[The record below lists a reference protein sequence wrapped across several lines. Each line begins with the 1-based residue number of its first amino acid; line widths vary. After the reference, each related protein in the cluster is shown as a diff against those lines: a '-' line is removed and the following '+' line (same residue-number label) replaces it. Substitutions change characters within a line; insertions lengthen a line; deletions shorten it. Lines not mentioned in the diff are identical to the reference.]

1 MKVSE
6 VGIEPTRHE
15 RHLVAWPKRRE
26 TSRPLGHPQP
36 LKKGCFIPRVYHE
49 SSLMTSVNSARERTT
64 EHRQIQTVTQT
75 YNIEDVE

>member
-26 TSRPLGHPQP
+26 TIVDGRVVYSFPFSLARRIGAARGAWVRFPLTLIFFFLFRPVLP
-36 LKKGCFIPRVYHE
+36 Y
-49 SSLMTSVNSARERTT
+49 SD
-64 EHRQIQTVTQT
+64 
-75 YNIEDVE
+75 YY